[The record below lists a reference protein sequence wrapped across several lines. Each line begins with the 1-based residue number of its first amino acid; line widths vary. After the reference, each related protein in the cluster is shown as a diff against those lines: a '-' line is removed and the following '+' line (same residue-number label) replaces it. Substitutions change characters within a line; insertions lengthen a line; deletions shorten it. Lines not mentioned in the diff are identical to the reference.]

1 MATANPYLAPQAA
14 VGDVGDQQYQPVRT
28 FSASGRIGRAR
39 YIGYSIGWAVMIG
52 MLAGVLMAFAKGTG
66 MAPVVAIAMLAAY
79 VLLFVIQFLL
89 SIQRCHDFNT
99 SGWAS
104 LLILIPLVNLLFWF
118 LPGTPGA
125 NRFGPPPPPNTV
137 GVILGAL
144 ILPLVF
150 VVGIVA
156 AVAIPAYQ
164 QYVER
169 ARAVQHN

>member
-1 MATANPYLAPQAA
+1 MATANPYLAPQTA
-14 VGDVGDQQYQPVRT
+14 VADVSDQEYQPVRT

-52 MLAGVLMAFAKGTG
+52 MLAGALMAFAKGTS
-66 MAPVVAIAMLAAY
+66 MAPVVAISMLGAY
-79 VLLFVIQFLL
+79 VVLFVIQFLL
-89 SIQRCHDFNT
+89 TIQRCHDLNT
-99 SGWAS
+99 SGWVS

-150 VVGIVA
+150 VIGIVA
-156 AVAIPAYQ
+156 AVAIPAYH
-164 QYVER
+164 QYAER
-169 ARAVQHN
+169 ARAAQHN